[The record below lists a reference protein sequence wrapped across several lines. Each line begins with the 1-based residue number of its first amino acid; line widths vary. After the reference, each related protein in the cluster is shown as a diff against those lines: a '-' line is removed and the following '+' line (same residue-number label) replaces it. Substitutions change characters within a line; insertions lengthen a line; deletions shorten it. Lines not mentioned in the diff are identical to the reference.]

1 MEKIYLK
8 IYCVVSIVSEYLFD
22 SAVLSCETTSGLH
35 DVAHQVFNFKIVKS
49 NSSNKFKA

>member
-8 IYCVVSIVSEYLFD
+8 IYWVVSIVSEYLFD
-22 SAVLSCETTSGLH
+22 SAVLSCETSGLH

>member
-22 SAVLSCETTSGLH
+22 SAVLSCETTRASRRGNPGFHLQ
-35 DVAHQVFNFKIVKS
+35 DSEI
-49 NSSNKFKA
+49 